1 MTKEY
6 FRIEIMETQE
16 VIECLPGETILLAVR
31 KLGKKGI
38 PLGCSGGG
46 CGVCKIQIHAG
57 RYETGKMSR
66 AHISLEDLGKG
77 IVLAC
82 KTKPLSNLRIAVLGK
97 VKNNVLGDTHS

>member
-1 MTKEY
+1 MTKKY

-31 KLGKKGI
+31 KLGKKSI

-46 CGVCKIQIHAG
+46 CGVCKIQIHTG

-66 AHISLEDLGKG
+66 AHISLEDANKG
-77 IVLAC
+77 IALAC
-82 KTKPLSNLRIAVLGK
+82 KTKPLSDLRITVLGK
-97 VKNNVLGDTHS
+97 VKNNLLEDMKS